1 MGSDQR
7 AVKMPGSLVII
18 NTGLAFF
25 MVYSLTLTDAKTFL
39 IETKDAGRDY
49 MLDVGDYKKDETG
62 IDYPPAQPSG
72 NTEVRRDYN
81 AEGRDYYG
89 KKETTLPKEENIMGK
104 KETTLPK
111 EENIMAKKE
120 TVPKEEN
127 IMAKKETTMPKEE
140 IIMPKEEIIMPKEE
154 IIMPKKETTMPKEE
168 IIMEEIMHYRFL
180 QFKLFS

>member
-89 KKETTLPKEENIMGK
+89 KKRDNYAEGRDYNGK
-104 KETTLPK
+104 KRDYHAEGRDYNGKKKRLPC
-111 EENIMAKKE
+111 
-120 TVPKEEN
+120 
-127 IMAKKETTMPKEE
+127 
-140 IIMPKEEIIMPKEE
+140 
-154 IIMPKKETTMPKEE
+154 
-168 IIMEEIMHYRFL
+168 RR
-180 QFKLFS
+180 

>member
-7 AVKMPGSLVII
+7 AVKMPGSLVVI
-18 NTGLAFF
+18 NTGLVFF

-62 IDYPPAQPSG
+62 IDYPPAQASG

-89 KKETTLPKEENIMGK
+89 KKRDSAEGREYNGK
-104 KETTLPK
+104 KRDNSAEGRDY
-111 EENIMAKKE
+111 NGKKRDYHAE
-120 TVPKEEN
+120 GRDYN
-127 IMAKKETTMPKEE
+127 GRDYA
-140 IIMPKEEIIMPKEE
+140 
-154 IIMPKKETTMPKEE
+154 
-168 IIMEEIMHYRFL
+168 L
-180 QFKLFS
+180 

>member
-25 MVYSLTLTDAKTFL
+25 MVYSLSLTDAKTFL

-62 IDYPPAQPSG
+62 IDYPPAQASG

-89 KKETTLPKEENIMGK
+89 KKRDNSAEGREYNGK
-104 KETTLPK
+104 KRDGAEGR
-111 EENIMAKKE
+111 EYNGKKRDNSAE
-120 TVPKEEN
+120 GREYN
-127 IMAKKETTMPKEE
+127 GKKRDSAEGREYNG
-140 IIMPKEEIIMPKEE
+140 
-154 IIMPKKETTMPKEE
+154 KKRDNYAEGRDYNGKKRDYHAEGRD
-168 IIMEEIMHYRFL
+168 YNGRDYAL
-180 QFKLFS
+180 

>member
-39 IETKDAGRDY
+39 IETKDAGRGY

-62 IDYPPAQPSG
+62 IDYPPAQASG

-81 AEGRDYYG
+81 AEGII
-89 KKETTLPKEENIMGK
+89 IMAK

-127 IMAKKETTMPKEE
+127 IMAKKRDNSAEGREYNG
-140 IIMPKEEIIMPKEE
+140 
-154 IIMPKKETTMPKEE
+154 KKKRQCRRKR
-168 IIMEEIMHYRFL
+168 I
-180 QFKLFS
+180 

>member
-25 MVYSLTLTDAKTFL
+25 MVYSLSLTDAKTFL

-49 MLDVGDYKKDETG
+49 ILDVGDYKKDETG
-62 IDYPPAQPSG
+62 IDYPPAQASG

-89 KKETTLPKEENIMGK
+89 KKRDNSAEGREYDGEK
-104 KETTLPK
+104 KETVPK

-127 IMAKKETTMPKEE
+127 IMAKKETVPKEE
-140 IIMPKEEIIMPKEE
+140 IIMA
-154 IIMPKKETTMPKEE
+154 KKETTMPKEE

-180 QFKLFS
+180 QFKL

>member
-18 NTGLAFF
+18 NTGLVFF

-62 IDYPPAQPSG
+62 IDYPPAQASG

-89 KKETTLPKEENIMGK
+89 KKRDNSAEGREYDGK
-104 KETTLPK
+104 KRDSAEGR
-111 EENIMAKKE
+111 EYNGKKRDNSAE
-120 TVPKEEN
+120 GREYNGKGRDYNAEGRDYN
-127 IMAKKETTMPKEE
+127 GRDYA
-140 IIMPKEEIIMPKEE
+140 
-154 IIMPKKETTMPKEE
+154 
-168 IIMEEIMHYRFL
+168 L
-180 QFKLFS
+180 

>member
-7 AVKMPGSLVII
+7 AVKMPGSVVII

-62 IDYPPAQPSG
+62 IDYPPAQASG

-89 KKETTLPKEENIMGK
+89 KKRDNSAEGREYNGKKRDNSAEGREYNGKKETVPKEENIMAK

-120 TVPKEEN
+120 TV
-127 IMAKKETTMPKEE
+127 
-140 IIMPKEEIIMPKEE
+140 
-154 IIMPKKETTMPKEE
+154 
-168 IIMEEIMHYRFL
+168 
-180 QFKLFS
+180 

>member
-18 NTGLAFF
+18 NTGLVFF
-25 MVYSLTLTDAKTFL
+25 MVYSLTLTDTKTFL

-89 KKETTLPKEENIMGK
+89 KKSDNSAEGGEYNGK
-104 KETTLPK
+104 KRDNSAEGREYNGK
-111 EENIMAKKE
+111 KRDSAEGRNIMAKK
-120 TVPKEEN
+120 
-127 IMAKKETTMPKEE
+127 
-140 IIMPKEEIIMPKEE
+140 
-154 IIMPKKETTMPKEE
+154 
-168 IIMEEIMHYRFL
+168 
-180 QFKLFS
+180 

>member
-62 IDYPPAQPSG
+62 IDYPPAQASG

-81 AEGRDYYG
+81 AEGREYYG
-89 KKETTLPKEENIMGK
+89 K
-104 KETTLPK
+104 
-111 EENIMAKKE
+111 KKE

-140 IIMPKEEIIMPKEE
+140 IIMPKEEIIM
-154 IIMPKKETTMPKEE
+154 
-168 IIMEEIMHYRFL
+168 EEIMHYRFL

>member
-25 MVYSLTLTDAKTFL
+25 MVYSLLLTDANTFL

-62 IDYPPAQPSG
+62 IDYPPAQASG

-89 KKETTLPKEENIMGK
+89 KKRDNPAEGREYNGK

-120 TVPKEEN
+120 TVPKEE
-127 IMAKKETTMPKEE
+127 

-154 IIMPKKETTMPKEE
+154 IIMPK
-168 IIMEEIMHYRFL
+168 
-180 QFKLFS
+180 

>member
-25 MVYSLTLTDAKTFL
+25 MVYSLSLTDAKTFL

-49 MLDVGDYKKDETG
+49 ILDVGDYKKDETG
-62 IDYPPAQPSG
+62 IDYPPAQASG

-89 KKETTLPKEENIMGK
+89 KKRDNSAEGREYNGK
-104 KETTLPK
+104 KRDSAEGREYNGEK
-111 EENIMAKKE
+111 RDSAEGREYNGKKRDSAE
-120 TVPKEEN
+120 GRDYN
-127 IMAKKETTMPKEE
+127 GKKRDYHAEGRD
-140 IIMPKEEIIMPKEE
+140 
-154 IIMPKKETTMPKEE
+154 
-168 IIMEEIMHYRFL
+168 YNGRDYAL
-180 QFKLFS
+180 

>member
-18 NTGLAFF
+18 NTGLVFF

-62 IDYPPAQPSG
+62 IDFLLLKQVATLKSVVIIMPK
-72 NTEVRRDYN
+72 
-81 AEGRDYYG
+81 AEI
-89 KKETTLPKEENIMGK
+89 IMAK

-154 IIMPKKETTMPKEE
+154 IIMPKEE
-168 IIMEEIMHYRFL
+168 IIME
-180 QFKLFS
+180 

>member
-7 AVKMPGSLVII
+7 AVKMPGSLVVI
-18 NTGLAFF
+18 NTGLVFF

-62 IDYPPAQPSG
+62 IDYPPAQASG

-81 AEGRDYYG
+81 AEGRDYY
-89 KKETTLPKEENIMGK
+89 GK

-140 IIMPKEEIIMPKEE
+140 IIMAKKETTMPKEE
-154 IIMPKKETTMPKEE
+154 IIMPKEE

>member
-25 MVYSLTLTDAKTFL
+25 MVYSLKLTDAKTFL

-62 IDYPPAQPSG
+62 IDYPPAQASG

-89 KKETTLPKEENIMGK
+89 KKRDNSAEGREYNGK
-104 KETTLPK
+104 KRDSAEGR
-111 EENIMAKKE
+111 EYNGKKRDNYAE
-120 TVPKEEN
+120 GRDYN
-127 IMAKKETTMPKEE
+127 GKKRDYHAEGRD
-140 IIMPKEEIIMPKEE
+140 
-154 IIMPKKETTMPKEE
+154 
-168 IIMEEIMHYRFL
+168 YNGRDYAL
-180 QFKLFS
+180 